1 MDAGPIAGR
10 REKYGKAKKET
21 QEGKKMKKMAVATIL
36 GLAMSALM
44 WQATSFAAAKVEFPK
59 FMLVGGGSTGG
70 TFIGVAGGF
79 AQLFSKKTTSQAN
92 AQSTTG
98 GGQNIILME
107 KKEFDFGIVDGFTLK
122 QAISGEEQ
130 FKGKAQ
136 ADKLRAICSIYP
148 TYFQQMVR
156 MQANIN
162 TMNDLKGHK
171 LVVGGPASGTEI
183 VTREVYK
190 AHGYD
195 YVTRRD
201 ILPEY
206 LGVDA
211 GMEQMR
217 NNQVDGITSIS
228 NIPFGTYV
236 ELILI
241 NKGKIISLNAD
252 AIKKLSGA
260 PGSAFV
266 QTKIPAGTYKNQ
278 NEDIETVLVQTQ
290 LTTRT
295 DLKEDLVYEITKII
309 FENLDFLKQQ
319 HSAFKFLSL
328 ATATKGLSAPLHP
341 GALKYYKE
349 KGIVK

>member
-1 MDAGPIAGR
+1 
-10 REKYGKAKKET
+10 
-21 QEGKKMKKMAVATIL
+21 MKKTVVATIL
-36 GLAMSALM
+36 CLAVSVFM
-44 WQATSFAAAKVEFPK
+44 WQPPLFAAAKTEYPK
-59 FMLVGGGSTGG
+59 FLLVGGGSTGG

-79 AQLFSKKTTSQAN
+79 AQLFSKKTSSQAN

-122 QAISGEEQ
+122 QAINGEEQ

-156 MQANIN
+156 LQAGIN
-162 TMNDLKGHK
+162 SMEGLKGRK
-171 LVVGGPASGTEI
+171 LVVGGPSSGTEI

-195 YVTRRD
+195 YVSRKD

-236 ELILI
+236 ELILV
-241 NKGKIISLNAD
+241 NKGKIISLSPE
-252 AIKKLSGA
+252 AIKKLSA
-260 PGSAFV
+260 PGAAFV

-290 LTTRT
+290 LTTRA
-295 DLKEDLVYEITKII
+295 DLKEDLVYDLTKLI

-341 GALKYYKE
+341 GAVKYYKE
-349 KGIVK
+349 KGILK

>member
-1 MDAGPIAGR
+1 
-10 REKYGKAKKET
+10 
-21 QEGKKMKKMAVATIL
+21 MKKIVVATIL
-36 GLAMSALM
+36 CLVVSVFV
-44 WQATSFAAAKVEFPK
+44 WQPTLFAAAKVEYPK
-59 FMLVGGGSTGG
+59 FLLIGGGSTGG

-79 AQLFSKKTTSQAN
+79 AQLFSKKTSSQAN

-122 QAISGEEQ
+122 QAIAGEEQ

-136 ADKLRAICSIYP
+136 ADKLRTICSIYP

-156 MQANIN
+156 LQAGIN
-162 TMNDLKGHK
+162 SMEGLKGHK
-171 LVVGGPASGTEI
+171 LVVGGPSSGTEI

-195 YVTRRD
+195 YITRKD

-228 NIPFGTYV
+228 NIPFGSYV
-236 ELILI
+236 ELILV
-241 NKGKIISLNAD
+241 NKGKIISLSSE
-252 AIKKLSGA
+252 AIRKLSA

-278 NEDIETVLVQTQ
+278 NEDVETVLVQTQ
-290 LTTRT
+290 LTTRA
-295 DLKEDLVYEITKII
+295 DLKEDLVYEITKLI

-319 HSAFKFLSL
+319 HNAFKFLSMG
-328 ATATKGLSAPLHP
+328 TATKGLSAPLHP
-341 GALKYYKE
+341 GAAKYYKE
-349 KGIVK
+349 KGIMK

>member
-1 MDAGPIAGR
+1 M
-10 REKYGKAKKET
+10 KE
-21 QEGKKMKKMAVATIL
+21 EDSKMRKTTVATIFCL
-36 GLAMSALM
+36 VVSVLLWQPALH
-44 WQATSFAAAKVEFPK
+44 AAKVEYPR
-59 FMLVGGGSTGG
+59 FMLIGGGSTGG

-79 AQLFSKKTTSQAN
+79 AQLFSKKTSIQAN

-122 QAISGEEQ
+122 QAVSGEEQ

-156 MQANIN
+156 LQANIN
-162 TMNDLKGHK
+162 AMDGLKGRK

-195 YVTRRD
+195 YVSRKD
-201 ILPEY
+201 IQPEY
-206 LGVDA
+206 LGVDT

-228 NIPFGTYV
+228 NIPFASYV
-236 ELILI
+236 EMILI
-241 NKGKIISLNAD
+241 NKGKLISLHPD
-252 AIKKLSGA
+252 AIKKLA
-260 PGSAFV
+260 VPGSPFV

-278 NEDIETVLVQTQ
+278 TEDIHTVLVQTQ
-290 LTTRT
+290 LTARA
-295 DLKEDLVYEITKII
+295 DLKEDLVYELTKLI
-309 FENLDFLKQQ
+309 FENLDFMTQQ
-319 HSAFKFLSL
+319 HSAFKFLTL
-328 ATATKGLSAPLHP
+328 ETATKGLSAPLHP
-341 GALKYYKE
+341 GAARYYKE
-349 KGIVK
+349 KGILK